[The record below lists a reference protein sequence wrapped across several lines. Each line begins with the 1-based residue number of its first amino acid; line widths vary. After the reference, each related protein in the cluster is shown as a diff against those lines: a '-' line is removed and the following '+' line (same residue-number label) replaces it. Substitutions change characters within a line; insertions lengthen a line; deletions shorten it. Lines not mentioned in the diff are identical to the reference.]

1 MSDLLALATRAR
13 DAAQDSIQE
22 HEKVGHNPAAGLQI
36 PSKII
41 QIQVRVDILL
51 ARIRIL
57 PGLKN

>member
-41 QIQVRVDILL
+41 QIQVRGRHFASSD
-51 ARIRIL
+51 
-57 PGLKN
+57 PDPTWT